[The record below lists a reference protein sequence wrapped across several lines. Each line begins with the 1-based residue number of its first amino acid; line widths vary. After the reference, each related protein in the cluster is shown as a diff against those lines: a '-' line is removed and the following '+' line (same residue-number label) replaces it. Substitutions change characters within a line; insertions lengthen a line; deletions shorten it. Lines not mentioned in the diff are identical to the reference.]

1 VPISRVRFAVFTQGL
16 RAGVMVCADV
26 MVWVMARVMACMAL
40 LFVSSSA
47 HAAGSAA
54 QFLLPPAERIY
65 VENFSAHVGLLED
78 AGGEL
83 SIDAAAG
90 ASFTPATLAAANI
103 GFTDSVWWVRVSL
116 RNDQAGERQIFLRQT
131 YPLIDY
137 LDAYEQV
144 DGRWRAHQT
153 GDRRPFAA
161 RDIAHR
167 DLVFPLS
174 VPAQGERVVYLRY
187 QSQGPIDI
195 SLSLYSAPELLESFS
210 REQLAYGIY
219 YGCVVMLLVWSSLV
233 FIAVRDKAFLAYFA
247 YVATFGLY
255 MLIHNGLAYQYLWPE
270 SPRWGNTSLIAL
282 LNIAL
287 LAGLQFSR
295 MILRAREFTPRLDLA
310 ARGLQLVALA
320 LLAATPLVPYARLIV
335 PVTLLILVSVIFM
348 LMLGIVSMVLGSR
361 PARFYVIAWGSFL
374 AGSVVFLLKT
384 FGVLP
389 HTFFT
394 QNGWQIGSLLEMI
407 LLSMT
412 LSTRMME
419 LQHQSRTDPL
429 TLLSNRRLFDDSL
442 PTEFATA
449 RAQERPLSLLML
461 DIDHFKNYNDRH
473 GHARGDQAIKAVA
486 NVLRKFASKPL
497 VACRYGGEEFAV
509 ILPGVDCVAAAALGE
524 RLRRTVEETL
534 LGDLAITISVGYAC
548 LAQAPFENAQKFFE
562 AADFALYSAKEQGR
576 NRVVAF
582 QDRRRDDA
590 SLPQQ
595 EVRSATP

>member
-1 VPISRVRFAVFTQGL
+1 MSPGRVAVFTQ
-16 RAGVMVCADV
+16 
-26 MVWVMARVMACMAL
+26 WVL
-40 LFVSSSA
+40 LLTCLSTT
-47 HAAGSAA
+47 GSAA
-54 QFLLPPAERIY
+54 ETFSLPAAERIH
-65 VENFSAHVGLLED
+65 VEEFSPHVELLED
-78 AGGEL
+78 ADGKL
-83 SIDAAAG
+83 SIDEVSRAK
-90 ASFTPATLAAANI
+90 FIRATLATANV
-103 GFTDSVWWVRVSL
+103 GFTESVWWARVAL
-116 RNDQAGERQIFLRQT
+116 ENNTAAQRQVFLRQT

-137 LDAYEQV
+137 LDVYEQT
-144 DGRWRAHQT
+144 DSGWREHKA

-167 DLVFPLS
+167 DLVFPLT
-174 VPAQGERVVYLRY
+174 VPANGERVVYLRY

-195 SLSLYSAPELLESFS
+195 SLSLYSAPELLESLS

-287 LAGLQFSR
+287 LAALQFSR
-295 MILRAREFTPRLDLA
+295 MILRAKDFTPRLDLA
-310 ARGLQLVALA
+310 ARCLQGIALA
-320 LLAATPLVPYARLIV
+320 SLLATPFIPYARLIA
-335 PVTLLILVSVIFM
+335 PVTLLILVSVLFM
-348 LMLGIVSMVLGSR
+348 LLLGAVNLVLGSR

-374 AGSVVFLLKT
+374 GGSVVFLLKT

-412 LSTRMME
+412 LSTRMVE
-419 LQHQSRTDPL
+419 LQHQNRTDSL
-429 TLLSNRRLFDDSL
+429 TLLGNRRRFDDTL
-442 PTEFATA
+442 PSQFALA
-449 RAQERPLSLLML
+449 REQQKPLSLLVL

-473 GHARGDQAIKAVA
+473 GHSRGDQAIRAVA
-486 NVLRKFASKPL
+486 NALRRFARKPL

-509 ILPGVDCVAAAALGE
+509 ILPGIDAAAAAVLAE
-524 RLRRTVEETL
+524 RLRRGVEESL
-534 LGDLAITISVGYAC
+534 HGDLAITISVGYAS
-548 LAQAPFENAQKFFE
+548 LSKAPFASAEQFFE
-562 AADFALYSAKEQGR
+562 AADAALYAAKQQGR
-576 NRVVAF
+576 NCVVAF
-582 QDRRRDDA
+582 FDRRSENQPVALDA
-590 SLPQQ
+590 RAAVTS
-595 EVRSATP
+595 